1 MVEVSVIIPTYNR
14 WWILKKSLEALFN
27 QNYPKDKYEIILIDD
42 GSTDDTKTMI
52 ESLSP
57 SCKFKYLRN
66 EKRMGIPRTRNRGI
80 RKARGEYIIFTDSDV
95 VVIPDF
101 IAQHMSYHKKYQDV
115 IVNGELIWVPSF
127 KQIGKKRKSIFDLSF
142 SPFDTANVSV
152 ARKHLL
158 EVGGFDEDLLAYG
171 WQDLELGYRL
181 RKAGVKCKKNR
192 HALGYHY
199 FKKKSLSD
207 LPSLCEKEKM
217 RGTSGALYYQKHPH
231 LSVRLATQGNPLFLL
246 AFIGKWIDENKKGR
260 KILVFAEK
268 HHINWLFSLLVKLI
282 TSHYYLMGWREGM
295 KCKVAKN
302 LIK

>member
-14 WWILKKSLEALFN
+14 WWILGKSLEALFN
-27 QNYPKDKYEIILIDD
+27 QSYPKDKYEIILIDD
-42 GSTDDTKTMI
+42 GSTDDTETMI

-127 KQIGKKRKSIFDLSF
+127 KRIGKKRKSIFDLSF

-158 EVGGFDEDLLAYG
+158 RLGGFDEDLLAYG

-181 RKAGVKCKKNR
+181 RKAGLKCKRNR
-192 HALGYHY
+192 HALGYH

-260 KILVFAEK
+260 KILVFAEG
-268 HHINWLFSLLVKLI
+268 HRINWLFSLLVKLI
-282 TSHYYLMGWREGM
+282 ASHYYLMGWREGM
-295 KCKVAKN
+295 KCKPAKK

>member
-1 MVEVSVIIPTYNR
+1 MVKVSVIIPTYNR
-14 WWILKKSLEALFN
+14 WWILGKSLEALFN

-42 GSTDDTKTMI
+42 GSTDDTEIMI

-66 EKRMGIPRTRNRGI
+66 EKRMGIPKTRNRGI

-158 EVGGFDEDLLAYG
+158 EAGGFDEDLLAYG

-181 RKAGVKCKKNR
+181 RKAGLKCKRNR

-217 RGTSGALYYQKHPH
+217 RGTSGALYYQKHPY
-231 LSVRLATQGNPLFLL
+231 LSVRLATQCNPLFLL
-246 AFIGKWIDENKKGR
+246 AFIGKRIEKNKKGR
-260 KILVFAEK
+260 KILSFAEG
-268 HHINWLFSLLVKLI
+268 HRINWLFSLLVKLI
-282 TSHYYLMGWREGM
+282 ASHYYLMGWREGM
-295 KCKVAKN
+295 KCKPAKK

>member
-1 MVEVSVIIPTYNR
+1 MVEVSVIVPTYNR

-27 QNYPKDKYEIILIDD
+27 QSYPKDKYEIILIDD
-42 GSTDDTKTMI
+42 GSTDDTKAMI

-207 LPSLCEKEKM
+207 LPFLCEKEKM
-217 RGTSGALYYQKHPH
+217 RGTSGALYYRKHPH
-231 LSVRLATQGNPLFLL
+231 LSVRLATQCNPLFLL
-246 AFIGKWIDENKKGR
+246 AFIGKRIEKNKKGR
-260 KILVFAEK
+260 KILVYAEG
-268 HHINWLFSLLVKLI
+268 HRINWLFSLLVKLI
-282 TSHYYLMGWREGM
+282 ASHYYLMGWREGM
-295 KCKVAKN
+295 KCKPAKK

>member
-1 MVEVSVIIPTYNR
+1 VVEASIIIPTYNR
-14 WWILKKSLEALFN
+14 KSILEKCLKALFN
-27 QNYPKDKYEIILIDD
+27 QNCPKDKYEIILIDD
-42 GSTDDTKTMI
+42 GSTDDTRTMI

-57 SCKFKYLRN
+57 SCKLKYLRN
-66 EKRMGIPRTRNRGI
+66 EKRMGVPRTRNKGI
-80 RKARGEYIIFTDSDV
+80 RQARGKYIIFTDSDIIV
-95 VVIPDF
+95 TPNF
-101 IAQHMSYHKKYQDV
+101 IRQHMNYHKKYQDV
-115 IVNGELIWVPSF
+115 IVNGELIRVLSL

-181 RKAGVKCKKNR
+181 RKAGLRCKRNR

-199 FKKKSLSD
+199 FEKNSLSD

-260 KILVFAEK
+260 KILVFAER

-282 TSHYYLMGWREGM
+282 TSHYYLMGWCEGM
-295 KCKVAKN
+295 KCKVTKN

>member
-27 QNYPKDKYEIILIDD
+27 QSYPKDKYEIILIDD
-42 GSTDDTKTMI
+42 GSTDDTETMI
-52 ESLSP
+52 DSLSP
-57 SCKFKYLRN
+57 SCKLKYLRN
-66 EKRMGIPRTRNRGI
+66 EKRIGIPRTRNRGI
-80 RKARGEYIIFTDSDV
+80 REAQGKYIIFTDSDV
-95 VVIPDF
+95 VATPDF
-101 IAQHMSYHKKYQDV
+101 IQQHMRYHEKYQDV
-115 IVNGELIWVPSF
+115 IVNGELIRMSSF
-127 KQIGKKRKSIFDLSF
+127 KQIGKKRKTIFDLSL

-158 EVGGFDEDLLAYG
+158 KLGGFDEDLLAYG

-181 RKAGVKCKKNR
+181 RKAGLRCKRNR

-217 RGTSGALYYQKHPH
+217 RGTSGALYYRKHPH
-231 LSVRLATQGNPLFLL
+231 LSVRFATQGNPLFLL
-246 AFIGKWIDENKKGR
+246 AFIGKWIDKNKEGR
-260 KILVFAEK
+260 KILRFAERRR
-268 HHINWLFSLLVKLI
+268 IDWLFSLLVKLI
-282 TSHYYLMGWREGM
+282 TSHYYLKGWHEGM

>member
-1 MVEVSVIIPTYNR
+1 MVEVSIVIPTYNR

-27 QNYPKDKYEIILIDD
+27 QSYPKDKYEIIVVDD

-52 ESLSP
+52 EPLSR
-57 SCKFKYLRN
+57 SCKLKYLKN

-80 RKARGEYIIFTDSDV
+80 RKARGQYIIFTDSDV
-95 VVIPDF
+95 VVTANF
-101 IAQHMSYHKKYQDV
+101 IEQHVNYHQKYHDV
-115 IVNGELIWVPSF
+115 IVNGELIRVPSF
-127 KQIGKKRKSIFDLSF
+127 KKIGKKRKRIFDFSL

-181 RKAGVKCKKNR
+181 RKAGLRCKRNR

-199 FKKKSLSD
+199 FEKNSLSD

>member
-1 MVEVSVIIPTYNR
+1 MVKVSVIIPTYNR

-27 QNYPKDKYEIILIDD
+27 QSYPKDKYEIILIDD
-42 GSTDDTKTMI
+42 GSTDDTETMI

-181 RKAGVKCKKNR
+181 RKAGLKRKRNR
-192 HALGYHY
+192 HALGYHH
-199 FKKKSLSD
+199 FKKKTLSD
-207 LPSLCEKEKM
+207 LFSLCEKEKM

-231 LSVRLATQGNPLFLL
+231 LSVRLATQCNPLFLL
-246 AFIGKWIDENKKGR
+246 AFIGKWIDKNKKGR
-260 KILVFAEK
+260 KILSFTER
-268 HHINWLFSLLVKLI
+268 HRINWLFSLLVKLI
-282 TSHYYLMGWREGM
+282 ASHYYLVGWREGM
-295 KCKVAKN
+295 KCKPAKK

>member
-14 WWILKKSLEALFN
+14 WWILGKSLEALFN
-27 QNYPKDKYEIILIDD
+27 QSYPKDKYEIILIDD
-42 GSTDDTKTMI
+42 GSTDDTETMI

-57 SCKFKYLRN
+57 SCKFEYLRN
-66 EKRMGIPRTRNRGI
+66 KKRMGIPRTRNRGI

-152 ARKHLL
+152 AKKHLL

-171 WQDLELGYRL
+171 WGDPELGYRL
-181 RKAGVKCKKNR
+181 RKAGLKCKKNQY
-192 HALGYHY
+192 ALGYH

-217 RGTSGALYYQKHPH
+217 RGTSGALYYRKHPH
-231 LSVRLATQGNPLFLL
+231 LSVRLATQCNPLFLL
-246 AFIGKWIDENKKGR
+246 AFIGKWIDKNKKGK
-260 KILVFAEK
+260 KILSFTEG
-268 HHINWLFSLLVKLI
+268 HRINWLFSLLVKLI
-282 TSHYYLMGWREGM
+282 ASHYYLVGWREGM
-295 KCKVAKN
+295 KCKPAKK

>member
-14 WWILKKSLEALFN
+14 WWILRKSLEALFN
-27 QNYPKDKYEIILIDD
+27 QSYPKDRYEIILIDD
-42 GSTDDTKTMI
+42 GSTDDTRTMI

-66 EKRMGIPRTRNRGI
+66 EKRIGTPRTRNRGI
-80 RKARGEYIIFTDSDV
+80 REAQGKYIIFTDSDV
-95 VVIPDF
+95 VVVPDF
-101 IAQHMSYHKKYQDV
+101 VKQHMNYHKKYPDV
-115 IVNGELIWVPSF
+115 IVNGELIRVSSF
-127 KQIGKKRKSIFDLSF
+127 KQIGKKRKSIFDLSL

-158 EVGGFDEDLLAYG
+158 KLGGFDEDLLALG
-171 WQDLELGYRL
+171 WGDLELGHRL
-181 RKAGVKCKKNR
+181 RKAGLRCKRNR

-207 LPSLCEKEKM
+207 LFSLCEKEKM

-231 LSVRLATQGNPLFLL
+231 LSVRLATQCNPLFLL
-246 AFIGKWIDENKKGR
+246 AFIGKWIDKNKKDR
-260 KILVFAEK
+260 KILVYAER
-268 HHINWLFSLLVKLI
+268 HRINWLFSLLVKLI
-282 TSHYYLMGWREGM
+282 ASHYYLVGWREGM
-295 KCKVAKN
+295 KCKPAKK